1 MRTSD
6 GTTDGQTTRIRGS
19 LIGPCGPKN
28 VKRWLKTFRLWR
40 CFNMRSILEA
50 NLAHLWVDLTKVFSR
65 GSPQPSKKNLWEN
78 SPKNGWVG
86 WLVPKPTPKTPKSP
100 PKLPFVTQISPF
112 VFLNLTKTLRWVGG
126 LTDLGKFS
134 KQNIIGG
141 GAPLRKHFNKL
152 AKLRRCASRVRFGSK
167 KFGPN

>member
-19 LIGPCGPKN
+19 LKCEKE
-28 VKRWLKTFRLWR
+28 RWLKTFRLWR

-50 NLAHLWVDLTKVFSR
+50 NLAHLWVDLTKVFSK
-65 GSPQPSKKNLWEN
+65 GSPQPPKKKFMGKL
-78 SPKNGWVG
+78 SQKWVG
-86 WLVPKPTPKTPKSP
+86 GVAGSQTDPKTPKSP

-152 AKLRRCASRVRFGSK
+152 AKLRRCASRVRFWSK